1 MLGMAHSKS
10 WFDLQP
16 MHKHTLYQYRQ
27 MTFLSGE
34 QMPKCIFI
42 THGIISLS
50 VVSVRLQII
59 FTSVFEAVWVAI
71 QSRKYETWG
80 KGGSQTRQDL
90 IFRVLCHLQK
100 DPRVFRMSTAPGL
113 PAGDAHNLEKEE
125 ERRSNLVSIHKA
137 TTRVTVA
144 RPHTWSHLVL
154 VL

>member
-16 MHKHTLYQYRQ
+16 RHKHTLYQYRQ

-42 THGIISLS
+42 TRGIISLS
-50 VVSVRLQII
+50 VVSVRLQIM

-80 KGGSQTRQDL
+80 ERGVLNQTGLDLSCFVPPAERPQGVQD
-90 IFRVLCHLQK
+90 VHS
-100 DPRVFRMSTAPGL
+100 PWPPS
-113 PAGDAHNLEKEE
+113 
-125 ERRSNLVSIHKA
+125 
-137 TTRVTVA
+137 
-144 RPHTWSHLVL
+144 W
-154 VL
+154 